1 MAAKVTLLLLAVFHM
16 AVLGIAGGPPAGTV
30 SIAHVS
36 YNGNGC
42 PSGSTEVILSS
53 DLQSLTA
60 IYSQY
65 TAYTPGPVANRRR
78 YCTVSVGLK
87 YPTGFTFAV
96 GTVTYRGFAQ
106 LDKGVVGT
114 LAASYYFA
122 GTTETAKTFRKL
134 PSPFNNNFEFS
145 DKFLTAVYT
154 PCGLTAPRNLVLK
167 SEVRVV
173 PKAKMSGLVTVDS
186 QDLSLKQIFRLN
198 WKNC

>member
-1 MAAKVTLLLLAVFHM
+1 MAAKVTLVLLALFQM
-16 AVLGIAGGPPAGTV
+16 AVLGIAGAPPAGTV
-30 SIAHVS
+30 SISYVS

-42 PSGSTEVILSS
+42 PSGTTEVVLSS

-65 TAYTPGPVANRRR
+65 TAYTPGPVANQRR
-78 YCTVSVGLK
+78 YCTVTVGLK
-87 YPTGFTFAV
+87 YPTGFSFAV
-96 GTVTYRGFAQ
+96 GTVTYRGFAE
-106 LDKGVVGT
+106 LEKGVVGT

-122 GTTETAKTFRKL
+122 GTPQTSKTFHKL
-134 PSPFNNNFEFS
+134 PSPFKDNFEIT